1 MFDIHALPNISII
14 VAIAQNNAIGKD
26 NDLIWHISDDLKRF
40 KALTSGHTVIMGRNT
55 WNSLPRRPLPK
66 RRNIVLTHDVT
77 FAEEGAEVAHSLQQV
92 LDMVRDEEEAFI
104 MGGAAVYRQFLP
116 FVNHIYVTWVWQDF
130 DADVYFPVICRCRI
144 KPALQLCRLPAPPT
158 TPHRLTH
165 TVTDTISSYNRY
177 HIIIYF
183 RHCIPQQP

>member
-14 VAIAQNNAIGKD
+14 VAIAKNNAIGKD

-92 LDMVRDEEEAFI
+92 LEMVRDEEEAFI

-130 DADVYFPVICRCRI
+130 DADVYFPVIDMSVFAKVSESEVFVDAESGLRFSYADYQRR
-144 KPALQLCRLPAPPT
+144 PQ
-158 TPHRLTH
+158 PHI
-165 TVTDTISSYNRY
+165 V
-177 HIIIYF
+177 
-183 RHCIPQQP
+183 